1 MTVAVTKILLSALV
15 AGILSLDRNAF
26 GQFQISRPMV
36 ASFIL
41 GLVLGVPAEGVI
53 LGLIYELFFLSSL
66 PVGSFIP
73 HHPLFPSL
81 ISVLLIGM
89 YPGPRPTM
97 ELIGLAVLFGVPTV
111 FLDRAVNIHWRRSNE
126 KAFHR
131 AMVYLRLGRTDL
143 VQLQHLMSALR
154 AGLYHGGSFLLAGTV
169 LVISFNFLIK
179 GSGPLLARFS
189 IVAMLPFLTG
199 LAGLASDRTAR
210 RGWKGFTLGLVLGA
224 GLGIWRALY

>member
-1 MTVAVTKILLSALV
+1 MTGAVTKIILSALV
-15 AGILSLDRNAF
+15 AGVLSLDRNAF

-36 ASFIL
+36 AALIL
-41 GLVLGVPAEGVI
+41 GLVLGCPAEGIIV
-53 LGLIYELFFLSSL
+53 GLIYEMFFLASL

-89 YPGPRPTM
+89 YQGPRPTL

-143 VQLQHLMSALR
+143 VQLQHLLSALR
-154 AGLYHGGSFLLAGTV
+154 AGLYHGGSFLLAGAI
-169 LVISFNFLIK
+169 LVPSFNILMK
-179 GSGPLLARFS
+179 GWEQLPARLT
-189 IVAMLPFLTG
+189 IVAMLPFFAG
-199 LAGLASDRTAR
+199 LAGLASDRTAKK
-210 RGWKGFTLGLVLGA
+210 GWKGFTLGLVLGV
-224 GLGIWRALY
+224 GLGIWRALP